1 MFINDIWSYLLWSP
15 RNSLMFSIRLAI
27 FMDVAGRGMIWH
39 DADATWRDTSIHVHV
54 EFRGIL

>member
-1 MFINDIWSYLLWSP
+1 
-15 RNSLMFSIRLAI
+15 MFSIRLAI